1 LALSLILESIFSFLF
16 PVCGRFRIS
25 VLLQVAQQRAIELLV
40 WVRLQSNA
48 SIELFVWVRVWTR
61 PEMQG

>member
-25 VLLQVAQQRAIELLV
+25 VLLQVAQQRAIEL
-40 WVRLQSNA
+40 
-48 SIELFVWVRVWTR
+48 FVGSTSVERKRSAPAAQR
-61 PEMQG
+61 PAEAGPTAE